1 MDFKKINFWR
11 KAVWDKLVDFPQDT
25 RKSFEKLLRNSTFL
39 EVGALG
45 TIFTYSDNGTTWTYS

>member
-45 TIFTYSDNGTTWTYS
+45 TI